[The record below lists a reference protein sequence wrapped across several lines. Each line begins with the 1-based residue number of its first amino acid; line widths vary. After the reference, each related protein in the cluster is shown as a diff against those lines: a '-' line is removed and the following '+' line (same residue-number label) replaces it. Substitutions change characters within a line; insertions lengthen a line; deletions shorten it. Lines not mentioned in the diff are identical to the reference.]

1 MIHLKGS
8 PFQNTAAFLAAATE
22 IAEYYGFE
30 YFQDIA
36 RQKNAIPSLPPGA
49 KADTEILFARRDE
62 RTMLSAARRLAQSSG
77 GGSAILAWR
86 TTALPSGAGMAFELH
101 AAGIPTS
108 IAEAILLAAA
118 DAIAKEAGVQNRS
131 LVLNNLGGAE
141 SSARFVRDVGGYLRK
156 HIDSIATSLRP
167 RTVSDP
173 LGTLIQL
180 IERGHPG
187 VARAPQSMDYLTED
201 ERRRFWDFLEYVEML
216 GLPYEL
222 SGQILGS
229 RDCWSHALFEIMGED
244 QGGGNRRSIAS
255 GGRYDPLMS
264 RMARRPLSG
273 AMVAI
278 HVETRGSSTLRRK
291 HRGVRSV
298 YFAHLGPEARRRALP
313 LLESL
318 RQSGIPVYHNL
329 WHERIGEQMTAA
341 ANLATPYV
349 LVIGHKEAMEN
360 TVLVR
365 EVATNSQE
373 AVPQVDLA
381 GYLRRKHVGTPLK
394 TV

>member
-8 PFQNTAAFLAAATE
+8 PYQNTAGFLAAAAE

-30 YFQDIA
+30 YFQDIPK
-36 RQKNAIPSLPPGA
+36 QKKAIPALPPGA
-49 KADTEILFARRDE
+49 KPDSEILFARRDE
-62 RTMLSAARRLAQSSG
+62 RNMPGAARRLALSSG
-77 GGSAILAWR
+77 GGGGILAWR
-86 TTALPSGAGMAFELH
+86 TIPLSSGSGMAFELH

-131 LVLNNLGGAE
+131 LTLNNLGGSE

-156 HIDSIATSLRP
+156 HIETIATSLGP
-167 RTVSDP
+167 RAVSGP

-180 IERGHPG
+180 IEGGHPG
-187 VARAPQSMDYLTED
+187 VSRAPQSMDYLTED

-229 RDCWSHALFEIMGED
+229 RDCWSHTLFEIMGED
-244 QGGGNRRSIAS
+244 PGGGERSTIAS

-264 RMARRPLSG
+264 RMAHRPLSG
-273 AMVAI
+273 AMIAI
-278 HVETRGSSTLRRK
+278 QVETRGSSTLKRR

-318 RQSGIPVYHNL
+318 RKSGIPVYHSL

-349 LVIGHKEAMEN
+349 LVIGHKEAMES

-373 AVPQVDLA
+373 AVLQSELA
-381 GYLRRKHVGTPLK
+381 GYLRRKRVGAPLK
-394 TV
+394 V

>member
-1 MIHLKGS
+1 MIRLKGS
-8 PFQNTAAFLAAATE
+8 PYQNTAGFLAAAVE

-30 YFQDIA
+30 YFQDIQK
-36 RQKNAIPSLPPGA
+36 QKNAVPKLPPGA

-62 RTMLSAARRLAQSSG
+62 RTIPSAARRLALASG
-77 GGSAILAWR
+77 GGGAILAWR
-86 TTALPSGAGMAFELH
+86 TIPLSSGSGMAFELH

-264 RMARRPLSG
+264 RMARSPMSA
-273 AMVAI
+273 AMVSI
-278 HVETRGSSTLRRK
+278 PVETRGSSALRRK
-291 HRGVRSV
+291 HGGVRSV
-298 YFAHLGPEARRRALP
+298 YFAHLG
-313 LLESL
+313 
-318 RQSGIPVYHNL
+318 
-329 WHERIGEQMTAA
+329 
-341 ANLATPYV
+341 
-349 LVIGHKEAMEN
+349 
-360 TVLVR
+360 
-365 EVATNSQE
+365 
-373 AVPQVDLA
+373 
-381 GYLRRKHVGTPLK
+381 
-394 TV
+394 